1 MFGESSVCPGSVS
14 VPLAY
19 SNQNWAI
26 VPSGL
31 GDGNLSVG
39 LTIGTNGLMVGEHS
53 GNILVSRLS
62 YTVSIEDWVHVA
74 VVYRTDSIFLYLNGD
89 LVRDRQIYC
98 STNLKCL
105 AIGLT
110 GYYYSSDFKGNIDE
124 FRLWDVPL
132 TPEQIRDLKNKK
144 LVNEVD
150 GLRYY
155 VGFDHRNFER
165 TLGDL
170 GDAEMTVNGNIT
182 AENNI
187 KRGNWGLYTEES
199 DPVNDDIFVPDTVII
214 FDRLTVGNDHLVSYY
229 PFNGNAD
236 DLGLSGADGIVNGAI
251 LTEDR
256 DGNQNSAYYFDGVDD
271 YISIP
276 DSLHITNNFTISFRA
291 YNKSDGTTS
300 NIICDGGS
308 SHGGN
313 DFLMNFRGDEIGIR
327 ADKSGK
333 SLNYEYSS
341 PPALTGLDIINKW
354 RHYTWAMGPTY
365 SKIYLDGVEIA
376 HIDIAGTNLGY
387 HDANSI
393 IGARQVWGS
402 PDNFFKGKIDD
413 VRIYDKELDADQ
425 IFAIYQGTSPHHS
438 SIEIPVQVKELV
450 AADHIISYQFDLHY
464 DPDILIYGGYDLAG
478 TISEGGIA
486 EVNSGVPGRLSIS
499 YMNTSVLTGSGDL
512 IRINFNPLA
521 NDTTH
526 ISISNA
532 YLNNNEAQT
541 LRPGEI
547 ILREN
552 DPPSAEIT
560 YSDSMVRYTDVLLI
574 TASFDEPMLEDN
586 PVYLNFS
593 GSVNLSNLQM
603 TRVNEVTYTYEYTVP
618 KVSGEVF
625 VKPGNGTDL
634 WGNLVDS
641 VPLSGGSFTII
652 EFTPGDVD
660 DDGRIL
666 AYDAALTLQ
675 YSVGIDPLP
684 LIDPLPWE
692 NWRVITANVD
702 GVGDVTANDAGLIL
716 RFSAGLI
723 NEFQSTRKNLLQ
735 GFVSIRFAD
744 HKIVFISYGDLIGLN
759 VSANNEEQ
767 VLGAPAILVDGFMLA
782 SNIGGDTYRIGMC
795 RAGSLKNGTEFLEI
809 PVLNRGQ
816 ITLDMIVNSDL
827 QSIDLNFVTGI
838 EHALQDGMTLYP
850 NPAKERLFIKVD
862 DQDLLNGYQLR
873 IVNQMGSV
881 VHEQQVETS
890 MYEMNLSDRFVSGVY
905 FLQFFD
911 HTGRLKEV
919 RKLVVE

>member
-1 MFGESSVCPGSVS
+1 MSGESSVCPGSVS

-89 LVRDRQIYC
+89 LVRDRQIHC

-105 AIGLT
+105 AVGLT
-110 GYYYSSDFKGNIDE
+110 GYYYASDFQGNMDE

-144 LVNEVD
+144 LVNQVD

-155 VGFDHRNFER
+155 VSFDHRKFER
-165 TLGDL
+165 ALGDL

-187 KRGNWGLYTEES
+187 KKGNWGLYTEES
-199 DPVNDDIFVPDTVII
+199 DPVNDDIFVSDTVII
-214 FDRLTVGNDHLVSYY
+214 CDGQTVGNDHMVSYY

-236 DLGLSGADGIVNGAI
+236 DLGLSGADGIVNGAV

-276 DSLHITNNFTISFRA
+276 DSLHITNNFTISFWA
-291 YNKSDGTTS
+291 YNESDGSTS

-308 SHGGN
+308 LHGGN
-313 DFLMNFRGDEIGIR
+313 DFLMNFRGDEIGLR

-341 PPALTGLDIINKW
+341 PAALTGLDIINKW
-354 RHYTWAMGPTY
+354 RHYTWAMSPAY

-387 HDANSI
+387 HDANSV

-425 IFAIYQGTSPHHS
+425 IYAIYQGASPQHS

-450 AADHIISYQFDLHY
+450 AADNIISYQFDLQY
-464 DPDILIYGGYDLAG
+464 DPDILIYGGYDIAG

-486 EVNSGVPGRLSIS
+486 TVNSGLPGTLSIS

-532 YLNNNEAQT
+532 YLNNNGAQT

-586 PVYLNFS
+586 PVFLNFS
-593 GSVNLSNLQM
+593 GSVDLSNLQM
-603 TRVNEVTYTYEYTVP
+603 NRVNEVTYTYEYTVP
-618 KVSGEVF
+618 KASGEVI
-625 VKPGNGTDL
+625 VKLGNGTDL
-634 WGNLVDS
+634 WGNVVDS
-641 VPLSGGSFTII
+641 VPLSGGAFSII

-684 LIDPLPWE
+684 LVDPLPWE
-692 NWRVITANVD
+692 NWRVLTANVD
-702 GVGDVTANDAGLIL
+702 DIGDVTANDAALIL
-716 RFSAGLI
+716 QYSAGLI
-723 NEFQSTRKNLLQ
+723 NTFFNTKKSLQQ
-735 GFVSIRFAD
+735 GFVSVQFLER
-744 HKIVFISYGDLIGLN
+744 KIVFISYGDLVGLN
-759 VSANNEEQ
+759 VSVNNEGQ
-767 VLGAPAILVDGFMLA
+767 FLGEPKVLVDGFMLA
-782 SNIGGDTYRIGMC
+782 TNIATDNYRLGLC
-795 RAGSLKNGTEFLEI
+795 RTNSLKNGTEFLEI
-809 PVLNRGQ
+809 PVLNSGQ
-816 ITLDMIVNSDL
+816 VTLDMLVNSEHY
-827 QSIDLNFVTGI
+827 SMDLNLVTNI
-838 EHALQDGMTLYP
+838 ETAYSEGLLIYP
-850 NPAKERLFIKVD
+850 NPVKEKVYIKFNEKTLSEGC
-862 DQDLLNGYQLR
+862 LLKIFNPTGALIHAQQL
-873 IVNQMGSV
+873 
-881 VHEQQVETS
+881 ETS
-890 MYEMNLSDRFVSGVY
+890 LQELNVSDWSEGLYILKLVDKDGS
-905 FLQFFD
+905 
-911 HTGRLKEV
+911 LKEV
-919 RKLVVE
+919 RKLVLCR